1 MPSGAEIR
9 DKLRTFLKSSTV
21 KAQFGGKIKKLFN
34 ALDVDR
40 DGRITQDEMRKSL
53 SVIGLELSPSDVEK
67 LFQELDIDNDNR
79 VDFNEVHKFLHHVT
93 IIEPA
98 KKEPPPKVMA
108 TGKGAVLRNQLR
120 GYEQGE
126 AGFDGIAG
134 LGRRNV
140 TANPAQQQAL
150 LATLNV
156 SRFTM
161 CLNSMKDT
169 HAGQGG
175 RLELNSGPLDA
186 MS

>member
-53 SVIGLELSPSDVEK
+53 SVIGLEMSPSDVEK

-108 TGKGAVLRNQLR
+108 LSPDELL
-120 GYEQGE
+120 YE
-126 AGFDGIAG
+126 
-134 LGRRNV
+134 
-140 TANPAQQQAL
+140 
-150 LATLNV
+150 
-156 SRFTM
+156 S
-161 CLNSMKDT
+161 
-169 HAGQGG
+169 GQPVERHERSCARLPGG
-175 RLELNSGPLDA
+175 
-186 MS
+186 